1 MENNLTG
8 IKPDVLDSFLDIYGD
23 KVQNQ
28 IMQKGSKEVDL
39 SRELDR
45 YLEKYQL
52 KDVKKEE
59 EPKDFRKIQKE
70 MEQEETASERNVEL
84 LASETDNF
92 NH

>member
-8 IKPDVLDSFLDIYGD
+8 IKPDVLDSFLDVYGD
-23 KVQNQ
+23 KVQNLV
-28 IMQKGSKEVDL
+28 IQKGSKEIDL

-52 KDVKKEE
+52 KEVKKEE

-70 MEQEETASERNVEL
+70 VEQEETASERNVEL
-84 LASETDNF
+84 MASETDNF